1 MLTTVQRIRLYG
13 LIIGVAVIFVGVL
26 FNVQASNKLRDI
38 RLMSEART
46 LSYALEQYYTD
57 YLRYPVGNVNL
68 KLDTTLTENGFT
80 KGSHVY
86 FQGKFKSFHA
96 VTYQGKEEGYVIRFR
111 LSNTWPLEGING
123 VYCTV
128 SNNYT
133 LSCGDKS

>member
-1 MLTTVQRIRLYG
+1 MLTTVQRIRLYA

-26 FNVQASNKLRDI
+26 FNVEAGNKLRDV
-38 RLMSEART
+38 RLMSDARS
-46 LSYALEQYYTD
+46 LSYALESYYTD

-68 KLDTTLTENGFT
+68 KLDTILSENGFA

-128 SNNYT
+128 STNFSV
-133 LSCGDKS
+133 SCGDKP